1 MVGLCLLHVNDSETV
16 RGDTLDTLTGSL
28 VNDHAAT
35 LEVLS
40 DHVGTSLR
48 QTIVDSLRT
57 LGRSRTNNLYVCT
70 LLDSVERLHILLG
83 EVGLALS
90 EGDEDRQAHI
100 VMSSRYLYTLLDD
113 LLDHLRLAVAELID
127 LSVESV
133 DLSLVLCVDG
143 VHIRGA
149 APSSLAE
156 VVGQADLSIETV
168 VVAVPSAIAIGLVD
182 TVGIAPNPTRG

>member
-16 RGDTLDTLTGSL
+16 RGDTLYTLTGSL
-28 VNDHAAT
+28 VNDHATT

-70 LLDSVERLHILLG
+70 LLDSIERLHILLG

-90 EGDEDRQAHI
+90 EGDEDEVRHVHI
-100 VMSSRYLYTLLDD
+100 VMSSRYLYT

-133 DLSLVLCVDG
+133 VLSLAGCG
-143 VHIRGA
+143 
-149 APSSLAE
+149 SK
-156 VVGQADLSIETV
+156 
-168 VVAVPSAIAIGLVD
+168 
-182 TVGIAPNPTRG
+182 